1 MTKKKMNF
9 ESNGFVRRLM
19 KKGASFTSRNGGDL
33 LNESFSGNSYGR
45 FGNNIEGKIWRPR
58 KNQFERLDGD
68 DDDSLSAAAAGYE
81 NPSSW
86 DKKITDLSTE
96 SDVGEYRRGIMFEQ
110 RATALKTTPSKKI
123 TVERK
128 RELSPLKPPGKDTS
142 TTRLPV
148 NSMKKIPQKKQK
160 QDMEWGHNGRQDSMG
175 PSRAFATTT
184 NDDPFFTPTTD
195 SFGFEIHENYG
206 RENSSS
212 AKKAPSQDEDSIG
225 SRQTQTH
232 SSYNTVTSDPT
243 DFFSKE
249 QTTELT
255 MGNLAK
261 MDSAFDS
268 STATATA
275 TAEKMS
281 ATDRMEK
288 LVKERKFYQF
298 AVDDDKASTVVE
310 STIKLPINFPGID
323 DYTEVSCDETS
334 QGTRIQQRSVTSETV
349 PELKSKLTGDDTAFF
364 SQNII
369 KKTMSKTVEDASR
382 NRVHQVEKLD
392 AFFPESN
399 SNEKSKGKEF
409 GDIFPPGIERDDF
422 LPGFGGAEQS
432 RQSIPKAET
441 DVSSFLGD
449 DYFDSRHMSTNNF
462 GSGSK
467 GSIQSRQG
475 RHEYRHPEASTKSL
489 SYSPSPVHKI
499 NNTTNGRQPLTLK
512 NSQSNSIGTKNNTY
526 QLNAAANKSD
536 DWFPSENI
544 PDVDTHFQFENFDPQ
559 QSSSKKR
566 HSSISSANFQAPPT
580 DHFESSFPNNASA
593 KENVAA
599 KYNRLEAANDSWGMG
614 GKRQSLRRQE
624 NPAVHNSVHD
634 DDDDISG
641 DDDSFDEIGEWKRP
655 TTTYFERRMI
665 GTQNTSLNRARLTR
679 HEQHTSPYNRLS
691 RNRYID
697 DYDDDEVRS
706 ASGFSVGKSSMA
718 SSRTKPLTLPSNAI
732 MGSMLFQTQHDI
744 DQSDVEQKI
753 NAFDRENSRQK
764 DIRHSRGGIPD
775 AVTADDDYMTTVSSF
790 SESTSAYLQEPW
802 RKPSRDLLNHFTS
815 ARTLDMDYRQ
825 RPIRT
830 SRMEE
835 SQGLFE
841 A

>member
-1 MTKKKMNF
+1 MLQGIVFIRLRNWMHSSPKATATKRARGR
-9 ESNGFVRRLM
+9 SSVI
-19 KKGASFTSRNGGDL
+19 SFLPALRGMISSLVLEGQ
-33 LNESFSGNSYGR
+33 
-45 FGNNIEGKIWRPR
+45 NNPD
-58 KNQFERLDGD
+58 NQFQRQKRMYPRFWEMTTSILVTCQQTT
-68 DDDSLSAAAAGYE
+68 SAAAVRDQFKVARVAT
-81 NPSSW
+81 N
-86 DKKITDLSTE
+86 IA
-96 SDVGEYRRGIMFEQ
+96 IQ
-110 RATALKTTPSKKI
+110 RLVPNLFRTA
-123 TVERK
+123 
-128 RELSPLKPPGKDTS
+128 
-142 TTRLPV
+142 PV
-148 NSMKKIPQKKQK
+148 
-160 QDMEWGHNGRQDSMG
+160 
-175 PSRAFATTT
+175 
-184 NDDPFFTPTTD
+184 
-195 SFGFEIHENYG
+195 
-206 RENSSS
+206 
-212 AKKAPSQDEDSIG
+212 
-225 SRQTQTH
+225 
-232 SSYNTVTSDPT
+232 
-243 DFFSKE
+243 
-249 QTTELT
+249 
-255 MGNLAK
+255 
-261 MDSAFDS
+261 
-268 STATATA
+268 
-275 TAEKMS
+275 
-281 ATDRMEK
+281 
-288 LVKERKFYQF
+288 
-298 AVDDDKASTVVE
+298 
-310 STIKLPINFPGID
+310 
-323 DYTEVSCDETS
+323 
-334 QGTRIQQRSVTSETV
+334 
-349 PELKSKLTGDDTAFF
+349 
-364 SQNII
+364 
-369 KKTMSKTVEDASR
+369 
-382 NRVHQVEKLD
+382 
-392 AFFPESN
+392 
-399 SNEKSKGKEF
+399 
-409 GDIFPPGIERDDF
+409 
-422 LPGFGGAEQS
+422 
-432 RQSIPKAET
+432 
-441 DVSSFLGD
+441 
-449 DYFDSRHMSTNNF
+449 
-462 GSGSK
+462 
-467 GSIQSRQG
+467 
-475 RHEYRHPEASTKSL
+475 
-489 SYSPSPVHKI
+489 
-499 NNTTNGRQPLTLK
+499 
-512 NSQSNSIGTKNNTY
+512 